1 MHFKFTGTDKDAYR
15 CKYLRH
21 KIHVLSSYVSQTSS
35 TLLFPPLPFFVSKI
49 SRVPFLIFCQ
59 FRCSAVHYI
68 YLFRIINTT
77 ERTGGLAK
85 SHRAVRGAFCG
96 CTDRFTTQMFINR
109 GKVNEAWRGINQQT
123 LMSENWS
130 GIIILMGCLLYLS
143 ICTHLL
149 FSLHRLPLPRR
160 AFNFLHCCSSPSAL
174 RPPPPPPPETRR
186 KVRGL
191 TW

>member
-1 MHFKFTGTDKDAYR
+1 MPQNPRFKFL
-15 CKYLRH
+15 CKSNEFN
-21 KIHVLSSYVSQTSS
+21 VTFSSS
-35 TLLFPPLPFFVSKI
+35 FFCLAKAKKI
-49 SRVPFLIFCQ
+49 SWVPFLIFCQ

-109 GKVNEAWRGINQQT
+109 GKVNEAWHGINQQT

-130 GIIILMGCLLYLS
+130 RIIILMGCLLYLS

-149 FSLHRLPLPRR
+149 FSLHCLPLPRR
-160 AFNFLHCCSSPSAL
+160 AFNFLHCCSSPLLLLCSDPL
-174 RPPPPPPPETRR
+174 HRPPPRDTA
-186 KVRGL
+186 KGQGVNMVIGGGD
-191 TW
+191 W